1 MKQVNIKDGASTDIV
16 QENVEQLKDLFPEA
30 FTENGVNFD
39 TLRQLLGDLKVLD
52 EGEEKFGLNWHGK
65 KQARQIALTPS
76 LGTLL
81 PCPEES
87 VNWDTTQNLFIE
99 GDNLEVLK
107 LLQKS
112 YANQVKMIYIDP
124 PYNTGKEFVYPDKF
138 QDNLD
143 TYLKYTG
150 QVDDEGM
157 KFTSNT
163 ETSGRKHTNWL
174 NMMYPRL
181 KLAKNL
187 LHKTGFVFISI
198 ADHEIANLKEICN
211 EIFGEDNFVA
221 QFIWNT
227 EGHTD
232 NQYDVKVNHEYIL
245 CYSKSHHASMNY
257 VIDPNTREESNL
269 WKGYAEN
276 SITKNG
282 SANPPSYIEL
292 RAGFPCKSENLELPT
307 NVPNEDFF
315 KAVENDGYIMK
326 RNTKEYDVSYPIR
339 FENISVKDGLLQNNC
354 KVYSGWAN
362 ADKLRTFINGGCK
375 PIDEG
380 NGNILSFYLSERGVI
395 YYKRQR
401 EKARNIVSVLK
412 NMGTTEQMKSELE
425 ELGIPFSYPKPKLL
439 LKYLITLGTGE
450 GENIIMDFFAG
461 SGSFAQASIELSQ
474 ENDSS
479 DLKYIVVQLP
489 EALNPKEAEQKPGYQ
504 FCKAHALPPNIAEI
518 AKERIR
524 RVLKQVK
531 KTPSENNNDIGFK
544 VFKLASS
551 NIKAWNPDRTDLEA
565 SLLDHQEHLVE
576 GRSEQDILYELLLK
590 RGVDLTAP
598 IETKQIADKSVHSIG
613 FGKIITCLDELI
625 TGDEVEELSAGIIAW
640 QKQLKETLDVET
652 LETHIFFRDSA
663 FRDDIAKTNMAA
675 ILSQSGITHVRSL

>member
-1 MKQVNIKDGASTDIV
+1 MSKHKDNATMKQVDIKDGASADIV
-16 QENVEQLKDLFPEA
+16 QENVEQLKGLFPEA

-87 VNWDTTQNLFIE
+87 VDWDTTQNLFIE

-112 YANQVKMIYIDP
+112 YANKVKMIYIDP

-150 QVDDEGM
+150 QIDDEGV
-157 KFTSNT
+157 KFTSNK

-181 KLAKNL
+181 KLAKDL
-187 LHKTGFVFISI
+187 LRQDGVIFISI
-198 ADHEIANLKEICN
+198 DDNEQANLKEICD
-211 EIFGEDNFVA
+211 EIFGVENFIDNV
-221 QFIWNT
+221 IW
-227 EGHTD
+227 E
-232 NQYDVKVNHEYIL
+232 K
-245 CYSKSHHASMNY
+245 K
-257 VIDPNTREESNL
+257 
-269 WKGYAEN
+269 YAPQN
-276 SITKNG
+276 DAKWF
-282 SANPPSYIEL
+282 SANHDHILVYADNKELWRPTLLPRTEEQNKRYTNRDNDHRGVWKSSDLSVKTYSEKCDYPITTPSGRIINPPKSRCWRTSEDKFQEL
-292 RAGFPCKSENLELPT
+292 VADNRIWFGENGD
-307 NVPNEDFF
+307 NVPS
-315 KAVENDGYIMK
+315 IK
-326 RNTKEYDVSYPIR
+326 RFLTE
-339 FENISVKDGLLQNNC
+339 VKDGIVPLTIWKYTEVGHNQDAAKEVRDLFDGYGYFDTPKPTKLLQRMIHI
-354 KVYSGWAN
+354 SGAKEN
-362 ADKLRTFINGGCK
+362 DL
-375 PIDEG
+375 
-380 NGNILSFYLSERGVI
+380 IL
-395 YYKRQR
+395 
-401 EKARNIVSVLK
+401 
-412 NMGTTEQMKSELE
+412 
-425 ELGIPFSYPKPKLL
+425 
-439 LKYLITLGTGE
+439 
-450 GENIIMDFFAG
+450 DFFAG
-461 SGSFAQASIELSQ
+461 SASTTHAV
-474 ENDSS
+474 
-479 DLKYIVVQLP
+479 LKSNAEYHNSLRHISVQLP
-489 EALNPKEAEQKPGYQ
+489 EKLEEKSDAYKDGY
-504 FCKAHALPPNIAEI
+504 KTIADI

-524 RVLKQVK
+524 RAAK
-531 KTPSENNNDIGFK
+531 KIQEENPEYEGDLGFK

-551 NIKAWNPDRTDLEA
+551 NIKVWNPDRTDIEA

-590 RGVDLTAP
+590 RGVDLTTP
-598 IETKQIADKSVHSIG
+598 IETKQIAGKNVHSIG

-640 QKQLKETLDVET
+640 QKELKETLDVQT
-652 LETHIFFRDSA
+652 LETHVFFRDSA

-675 ILSQSGITHVRSL
+675 ILSQNGINHVRSL